1 MQTPNLTIP
10 DIIDDLTK
18 DFTNIFSTQEENDEP
33 EIEIKSSGYFSE
45 SDFNDLIKT
54 KKISEKTHAT
64 IFSLN
69 IANILSKLSSLKLM
83 INQISN
89 EPTTPASLR

>member
-54 KKISEKTHAT
+54 KKISEKHMLQFSRLTLP
-64 IFSLN
+64 IFCQNS
-69 IANILSKLSSLKLM
+69 A
-83 INQISN
+83 
-89 EPTTPASLR
+89 A